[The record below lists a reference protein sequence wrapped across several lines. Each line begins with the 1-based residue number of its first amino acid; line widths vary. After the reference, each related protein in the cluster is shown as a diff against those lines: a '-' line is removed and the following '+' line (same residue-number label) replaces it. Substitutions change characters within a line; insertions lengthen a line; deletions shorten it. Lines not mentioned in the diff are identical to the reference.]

1 MKSKIAEKKF
11 LLEKSP
17 ALAKPSREYSELVH
31 QISSLIEE
39 GRKAVVRQINTALV
53 VTYWLMG
60 RRIVE
65 YEQGGESKA
74 RYGEELLIQLAR
86 DLTKRFGKGFS
97 KSNLFMMRA
106 FYLANPPEKNFQ
118 TLSGKLPD
126 EKQIFQTPS
135 GILQAASKVFPLSWS
150 HYCLLMPIEEPRK
163 RSFYEQAS
171 IQGHWSVRQ
180 LDREIN
186 ALLYERTALSKRK
199 ELVLAKA
206 NKNAIVTKPEDE
218 IKDSYVL
225 DFLGLKNEYSES
237 DLEDALI
244 RHLENFLLELGRG
257 FTFVARQKK
266 FVLDGDE
273 YRIDLLLFNISL
285 NAYIVLELK
294 LTKFT
299 HSHAGQTNF
308 YVNWVKDN
316 VSPRAENDPIGIILC
331 SNKNNTTVKYAT
343 GGLNNKIFVSKYL
356 LELPK
361 PEELQKELEKGR
373 ELFLERQATGRKL
386 IEQAGA
392 SKLKRGSNV

>member
-1 MKSKIAEKKF
+1 
-11 LLEKSP
+11 
-17 ALAKPSREYSELVH
+17 
-31 QISSLIEE
+31 
-39 GRKAVVRQINTALV
+39 
-53 VTYWLMG
+53 
-60 RRIVE
+60 
-65 YEQGGESKA
+65 
-74 RYGEELLIQLAR
+74 
-86 DLTKRFGKGFS
+86 
-97 KSNLFMMRA
+97 
-106 FYLANPPEKNFQ
+106 
-118 TLSGKLPD
+118 
-126 EKQIFQTPS
+126 
-135 GILQAASKVFPLSWS
+135 
-150 HYCLLMPIEEPRK
+150 MPIEEPRK

-225 DFLGLKNEYSES
+225 DFVGLKNEYSES

-361 PEELQKELEKGR
+361 PEELQRELERGR
-373 ELFLERQATGRKL
+373 ELFLQNQSSRESNPDQ
-386 IEQAGA
+386 IE
-392 SKLKRGSNV
+392 KTRGNQEKQ